1 MRPGDVSELKKN
13 ATAFFLP
20 FWRAAL
26 SVSIP
31 LNGSI
36 ARPGAVSWFTG
47 SFLAELSLL
56 QGGREGGR
64 ERARKSESARERER
78 AAHVHFVPKIL
89 FLLFEDLLVSTFI
102 NLLS

>member
-1 MRPGDVSELKKN
+1 MRPGDVSELKKKRDN
-13 ATAFFLP
+13 FNAFFLP

-64 ERARKSESARERER
+64 EGESEKE
-78 AAHVHFVPKIL
+78 
-89 FLLFEDLLVSTFI
+89 
-102 NLLS
+102 

>member
-1 MRPGDVSELKKN
+1 M
-13 ATAFFLP
+13 
-20 FWRAAL
+20 
-26 SVSIP
+26 SIP

-36 ARPGAVSWFTG
+36 ARPGARSWFTG

-56 QGGREGGR
+56 QGGREGER

-78 AAHVHFVPKIL
+78 AAHAYFVPKIL
-89 FLLFEDLLVSTFI
+89 FLLFEDLFVSTFI

>member
-1 MRPGDVSELKKN
+1 M
-13 ATAFFLP
+13 
-20 FWRAAL
+20 
-26 SVSIP
+26 SIP

-36 ARPGAVSWFTG
+36 ARPGARSWFTG

-64 ERARKSESARERER
+64 ERKSESARERER
-78 AAHVHFVPKIL
+78 AAHAYFVPKIL
-89 FLLFEDLLVSTFI
+89 FLLFEDLFVSTFI

>member
-1 MRPGDVSELKKN
+1 M
-13 ATAFFLP
+13 
-20 FWRAAL
+20 
-26 SVSIP
+26 SIP
-31 LNGSI
+31 LNGPI
-36 ARPGAVSWFTG
+36 ARPGGVSWFTG

-64 ERARKSESARERER
+64 EGETRKSESARERER

>member
-1 MRPGDVSELKKN
+1 M
-13 ATAFFLP
+13 
-20 FWRAAL
+20 
-26 SVSIP
+26 SIP

-36 ARPGAVSWFTG
+36 ARPGAVSWFT
-47 SFLAELSLL
+47 
-56 QGGREGGR
+56 REGGR

-89 FLLFEDLLVSTFI
+89 FLLYEDLLVSTFI

>member
-1 MRPGDVSELKKN
+1 M
-13 ATAFFLP
+13 
-20 FWRAAL
+20 
-26 SVSIP
+26 SIP

-56 QGGREGGR
+56 QGAREGGREGGR

-78 AAHVHFVPKIL
+78 AAHVHFVPKML

>member
-1 MRPGDVSELKKN
+1 M
-13 ATAFFLP
+13 
-20 FWRAAL
+20 
-26 SVSIP
+26 SIP

-64 ERARKSESARERER
+64 GRERARKSESARERER

-89 FLLFEDLLVSTFI
+89 FLLLEDLLVSTFI

>member
-13 ATAFFLP
+13 ATILTHFFLP

-64 ERARKSESARERER
+64 EGESEKE
-78 AAHVHFVPKIL
+78 
-89 FLLFEDLLVSTFI
+89 
-102 NLLS
+102 

>member
-1 MRPGDVSELKKN
+1 M
-13 ATAFFLP
+13 
-20 FWRAAL
+20 
-26 SVSIP
+26 SIP

-64 ERARKSESARERER
+64 EGESEKE
-78 AAHVHFVPKIL
+78 
-89 FLLFEDLLVSTFI
+89 
-102 NLLS
+102 